1 MHNIVRKSKIEEKP
15 FFDCPATVYV
25 YPNTYAATWCRS
37 NNYPCV
43 YFSST
48 EGDFS
53 YTILDDG
60 SASVTGYTGEG
71 GMVVVPATIGGAAVT
86 DIAAGAFRN
95 NGVVTSV
102 VIPEGVLSIGD
113 GAFSGCS
120 VLSYISVPTS
130 VTNIGANIFGEN
142 GNITVSAAEDSSI
155 AQWCIVNEV
164 RFVPVGTENLDYD
177 TDDNGN
183 ITITSYTGSD
193 RTFVIPA
200 VICGKP
206 VTGIASGAFDWVETL
221 KEVYIPASVTSI
233 ATNAFNVCERLAT
246 LTVDEVNPAYTTYD
260 GILYSKD
267 MTSLIY
273 CPCAKTGSV
282 TIPDGVTSIAERAF
296 YFSALS
302 AVYMPDSVTAI
313 GNYAFDDA
321 NITELRLSAGLT
333 VIPESAF
340 TFNNYLKKVTI
351 PASVTTIEDSAF
363 SDCYDLAQ
371 VVFES
376 GSALET
382 IGDYAFANARFAELT
397 LPSTIRTLEGWCF
410 HACTALTEITLPEGL
425 TTMKDDVFSRSGLT
439 SITLPNSLTSMRNGC
454 FSRCYNL
461 AEVNLGNGLTWL
473 DEGVFWESSSLK
485 SIIIPDCVTE
495 IYDNCFYYSAIEEIT
510 IPASVTSFRYDSSFA
525 GCNNLRTLYT
535 TPGSYADNFFR
546 EHFPDV
552 TINYLGIVG

>member
-233 ATNAFNVCERLAT
+233 ATNAFSVCERLAT

-425 TTMKDDVFSRSGLT
+425 TTMGSD
-439 SITLPNSLTSMRNGC
+439 
-454 FSRCYNL
+454 
-461 AEVNLGNGLTWL
+461 WL
-473 DEGVFWESSSLK
+473 LRLR
-485 SIIIPDCVTE
+485 PDQH
-495 IYDNCFYYSAIEEIT
+495 AKRLLQ
-510 IPASVTSFRYDSSFA
+510 P
-525 GCNNLRTLYT
+525 LL
-535 TPGSYADNFFR
+535 
-546 EHFPDV
+546 
-552 TINYLGIVG
+552 